1 MIARIRP
8 FARLLLAF
16 SLLVSWTTSGWA
28 AACAQ
33 PPAQPQTHA
42 MAHHAAHGGGMHGHH
57 PQPAPAPE
65 PGERGPAGEMPE
77 CPLLAMNGGTC
88 TGVAQLP
95 TIAAGHAVPSTDV
108 RGYPPVEPIRDRL
121 QALSLF
127 RPPEA

>member
-1 MIARIRP
+1 MIPRIRP
-8 FARLLLAF
+8 LARLLLAL

-33 PPAQPQTHA
+33 RPAQAQTHA
-42 MAHHAAHGGGMHGHH
+42 MAHRAAHGGGMHGHH
-57 PQPAPAPE
+57 SRPAPAPE
-65 PGERGPAGEMPE
+65 PGDRGPAGEMPE

-95 TIAAGHAVPSTDV
+95 SIVTSHAVRSMDV
-108 RGYPPVEPIRDRL
+108 RGYPPVEAIRDRL
-121 QALSLF
+121 LTLSLF